1 MWDYVGRDLLFCVHL
16 EVHHVT
22 MHFYCPF
29 IHLLKS
35 IPYGCQEAEKNP
47 QLKHPT
53 QQYTEA
59 TNINYKE
66 RVPSS
71 SR

>member
-1 MWDYVGRDLLFCVHL
+1 
-16 EVHHVT
+16 